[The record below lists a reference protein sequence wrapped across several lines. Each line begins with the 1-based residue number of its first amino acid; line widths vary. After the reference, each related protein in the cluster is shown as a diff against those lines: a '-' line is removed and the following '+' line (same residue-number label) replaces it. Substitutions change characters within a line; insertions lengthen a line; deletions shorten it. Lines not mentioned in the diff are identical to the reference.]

1 MKLCMTELDIF
12 DNFFCPKNWGNGP
25 KIGSFFNNF
34 HRICS
39 IMNVNIIFCVP
50 EQIPYLGKI
59 FFWRLDQNALSQSD
73 CSIFKLITSPK
84 QIDGTASF
92 LHVDTNP

>member
-1 MKLCMTELDIF
+1 
-12 DNFFCPKNWGNGP
+12 
-25 KIGSFFNNF
+25 
-34 HRICS
+34 
-39 IMNVNIIFCVP
+39 MNVNIIFCVP

-84 QIDGTASF
+84 QIDETASF